1 MPALEDGTISETRF
15 QNYVKMNKESAYN
28 EMSYL
33 EKRRKDRQFGKFVK
47 SVMKTKKKK
56 R

>member
-1 MPALEDGTISETRF
+1 M
-15 QNYVKMNKESAYN
+15 YH

-33 EKRRKDRQFGKFVK
+33 DKKQKDKQFGKLVK
-47 SVMKTKKKK
+47 SVMKQKKNK

>member
-1 MPALEDGTISETRF
+1 
-15 QNYVKMNKESAYN
+15 MNKESIYN

-33 EKRRKDRQFGKFVK
+33 EKRQKDKQFGKFIK
-47 SVMKTKKKK
+47 SVMKHKKNK